1 MLPVTRFI
9 QLKLRYGG
17 ILCLDLISTSDSSTD
32 EAGITGNPQCSIPLM
47 MDPGCPR
54 IKEHVICVNFPCDI
68 EQTFCIQML

>member
-17 ILCLDLISTSDSSTD
+17 IMCLDLISISDSSTD

-54 IKEHVICVNFPCDI
+54 TK
-68 EQTFCIQML
+68 